1 MLPNIFDFTFVS
13 VEINVVVLISPYKC
27 YIFISLCPLNLN
39 MEYTDIIISL
49 RKVIR
54 SINLENKKIEKK
66 YGVSTPQILI
76 LNFLKEKED
85 CQSTATELKKFLNLN
100 ASTVTG
106 IISRLESKRLIAR
119 IPNNKDKRVVKIS
132 LTIEGIGLINKIP
145 VVLHE
150 KFAERLKKLDPKSI
164 VAIQKSIEILVS
176 LLDAEDI
183 DASPEL
189 SSIENLSD
197 ESKT

>member
-1 MLPNIFDFTFVS
+1 
-13 VEINVVVLISPYKC
+13 
-27 YIFISLCPLNLN
+27 

-183 DASPEL
+183 DASPVL

>member
-1 MLPNIFDFTFVS
+1 M
-13 VEINVVVLISPYKC
+13 
-27 YIFISLCPLNLN
+27 
-39 MEYTDIIISL
+39 
-49 RKVIR
+49 
-54 SINLENKKIEKK
+54 
-66 YGVSTPQILI
+66 
-76 LNFLKEKED
+76 
-85 CQSTATELKKFLNLN
+85 KKFLNLN

-183 DASPEL
+183 DASPVL